1 MVEFFQNPD
10 LLKLLQSCN
19 DAIISLAGKITLDA
33 WIAFIIAAVLAA
45 AVGVFGYKLIKLVI
59 ALGFGVGGYF
69 IGEELYRLLSEK
81 LTEIPDW
88 AVYVCGG
95 VVALGFCIF
104 AFCRFSYAWFGAAAI
119 FGYIAVGHF
128 MPDGYVLLSVGAALL
143 IALLSVSL
151 IRVVFIL
158 VTSATAAGFLISFLG
173 AIFPEQ
179 AFLQIGQGWIPYVLV
194 GVATILFASV
204 QFAINRQKLEE

>member
-19 DAIISLAGKITLDA
+19 NAISSLADKITLDA
-33 WIAFIIAAVLAA
+33 WIAFAVAAALAA
-45 AVGVFGYKLIKLVI
+45 AVGAFGYKLIKLVI

-69 IGEELYRLLSEK
+69 IGEDLYRLLAEK
-81 LTEIPDW
+81 FTELPDW

-95 VVALGFCIF
+95 VVAVGFCVF
-104 AFCRFSYAWFGAAAI
+104 AFLKFSYAWFGVAAI

-158 VTSATAAGFLISFLG
+158 ATSAMAGGFLISFLG

-179 AFLQIGQGWIPYVLV
+179 GFLQIGQGWIPYVLV
-194 GVATILFASV
+194 AVAAILFASV
-204 QFAINRQKLEE
+204 QFATNRQRIEE